1 MRTLGCTRP
10 RAPTTRSAPRCSC
23 RETSSNSVIGR
34 KIPAIKVTCPCCRK
48 LTLDPFGD
56 HALICMTTGD
66 VVHRHND
73 LYRHFVA
80 EGRAAMKSL
89 SIETPILIKSADDSY
104 RPDIILSRGIPGY
117 SDKPLGLD
125 LTVTC
130 PLNKT
135 LIQTASKQELYAA
148 CKAAALKD
156 RLQKDDFDNLGCK
169 QCGSR
174 STATSTERG
183 TSTSVMR
190 VASAS
195 DSDSR

>member
-1 MRTLGCTRP
+1 
-10 RAPTTRSAPRCSC
+10 
-23 RETSSNSVIGR
+23 
-34 KIPAIKVTCPCCRK
+34 
-48 LTLDPFGD
+48 
-56 HALICMTTGD
+56 MTTGD

-80 EGRAAMKSL
+80 EGRAAMISL
-89 SIETPILIKSADDSY
+89 SIETPILKSAEDSY

-156 RLQKDDFDNLGCK
+156 RLQKDDLDNLGYSFMPLAFETTGGHTEEVTTLVHYIAKEK
-169 QCGSR
+169 QLMTGIPFSENVTR
-174 STATSTERG
+174 LWELLSTTLQRANAFAIKKRYYETLPNTDE
-183 TSTSVMR
+183 VP
-190 VASAS
+190 
-195 DSDSR
+195 